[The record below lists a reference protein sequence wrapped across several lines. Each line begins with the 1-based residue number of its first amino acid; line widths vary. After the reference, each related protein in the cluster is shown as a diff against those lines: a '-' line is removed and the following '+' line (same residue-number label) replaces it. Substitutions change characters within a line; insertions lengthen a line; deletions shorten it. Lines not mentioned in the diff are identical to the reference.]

1 MQRCLLGLI
10 YEDPAQDPWTGGKFD
25 LNNRLLGRDWP
36 LRAHSMIGKA
46 RMENLRGAIEYVLK
60 ENVPGD
66 FIETGI
72 WRGGACILMRAVL
85 AAYGVTD
92 RVVWCADSFEG
103 LPEPNAALYPADA
116 GDEHHT
122 FAPLAVSLDEV
133 QANFAHYGLLD
144 ERVRFL
150 KGWFKDTLPG
160 APIARLAILRLDGD
174 MYESTMDGLS
184 ALYAKVSPG
193 GVVIVDDYGAVA
205 ACKQAVTDFRQAQQI
220 DEPIRDIDGNER
232 ADASAP
238 VRARAHPQ
246 HPSARVPA
254 QRGICRTDQRVRGGV
269 CDARCAGRYYDES
282 AAAR

>member
-1 MQRCLLGLI
+1 MSLAVSAPVAAALTDPGIDNRRRYLDLMQRCLLGLI

-36 LRAHSMIGKA
+36 LRAHSMVGKA

-66 FIETGI
+66 FIETGV

-92 RVVWCADSFEG
+92 RTVWCADSFEG
-103 LPEPNAALYPADA
+103 LPAPNATLYPADA

-133 QANFAHYGLLD
+133 KANFAHYGLLD
-144 ERVRFL
+144 DRVRFL

-160 APIARLAILRLDGD
+160 APIDRLAILRLDGD
-174 MYESTMDGLS
+174 MYESTLDGLS

-205 ACKQAVTDFRQAQQI
+205 ACKQAVSDFRQAQQI
-220 DEPIRDIDGNER
+220 AEPIRDIDGIG
-232 ADASAP
+232 AFW
-238 VRARAHPQ
+238 VK
-246 HPSARVPA
+246 VK
-254 QRGICRTDQRVRGGV
+254 
-269 CDARCAGRYYDES
+269 
-282 AAAR
+282 